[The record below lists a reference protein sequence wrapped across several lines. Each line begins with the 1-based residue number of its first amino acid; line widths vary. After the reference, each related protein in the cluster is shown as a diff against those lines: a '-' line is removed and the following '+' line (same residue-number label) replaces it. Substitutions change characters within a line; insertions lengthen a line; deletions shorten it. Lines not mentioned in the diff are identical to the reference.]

1 MNGLDSVLIQ
11 SGAPVIVL
19 SFKQFERRHESV
31 APRLAFAARMGRAI
45 LLSLTLIIP
54 SLILGIAGYRHFE
67 GMLLT
72 DAFLNASMILSS
84 MGPATELKTQGGKIF
99 AGFYALYSG
108 FIVVIAT
115 GFVLAPIFHRVLH
128 RFHVETSHEKD

>member
-1 MNGLDSVLIQ
+1 
-11 SGAPVIVL
+11 
-19 SFKQFERRHESV
+19 
-31 APRLAFAARMGRAI
+31 MGRAI

-67 GMLLT
+67 GMSLT

-128 RFHVETSHEKD
+128 SFHVETSHEKD